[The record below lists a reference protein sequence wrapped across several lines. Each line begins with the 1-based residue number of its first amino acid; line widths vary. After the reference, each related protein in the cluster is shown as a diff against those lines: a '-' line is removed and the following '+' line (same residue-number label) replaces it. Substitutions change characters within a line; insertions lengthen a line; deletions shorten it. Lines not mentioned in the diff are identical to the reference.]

1 MDRPILILIAC
12 LILLYFIKDI
22 IVALVVLC
30 VVSYIINY
38 AIDDQTYNTYFMV

>member
-1 MDRPILILIAC
+1 MDKNLLILLAC

-22 IVALVVLC
+22 IIALVVLC

-38 AIDDQTYNTYFMV
+38 AIDDKTYKSVFGH

>member
-1 MDRPILILIAC
+1 MDKNLLILLAC

-30 VVSYIINY
+30 VVSYIIKY
-38 AIDDQTYNTYFMV
+38 AIDDKTYKSVFGH